1 VGVPVYSEGT
11 EAKPTQITKN
21 AMEEAKSK
29 NIDAI
34 VVDTAGRLQVNLHC
48 TLISVTSANL
58 WNSTL
63 NLIYPYLYTKLIIHM
78 SYELASL
85 TPDDD
90 LSAIQIDKSMMDELK
105 EVKKAVNPT
114 EVLLVVDAMT
124 GQEAAGIHLFL
135 LAIVAAWVLP
145 RAKI

>member
-1 VGVPVYSEGT
+1 MLWKRPK
-11 EAKPTQITKN
+11 AKIL
-21 AMEEAKSK
+21 MLLWWILLE
-29 NIDAI
+29 DC
-34 VVDTAGRLQVNLHC
+34 RLMFM

-78 SYELASL
+78 SYRLASL
-85 TPDDD
+85 TPADD

-135 LAIVAAWVLP
+135 LSIVAAWVMP

>member
-1 VGVPVYSEGT
+1 MLWKRPK
-11 EAKPTQITKN
+11 AKIL
-21 AMEEAKSK
+21 MLLWWILLE
-29 NIDAI
+29 DC
-34 VVDTAGRLQVNLHC
+34 RLMFM

-78 SYELASL
+78 SYRLASL
-85 TPDDD
+85 TPADD

-124 GQEAAGIHLFL
+124 GQEAAGIPLFL
-135 LAIVAAWVLP
+135 HAIVAAWVLQ
-145 RAKI
+145 RATI

>member
-1 VGVPVYSEGT
+1 
-11 EAKPTQITKN
+11 
-21 AMEEAKSK
+21 MEEAKSK

-34 VVDTAGRLQVNLHC
+34 VVDTAGRLQVNLHYI
-48 TLISVTSANL
+48 LISVTSVNL

-63 NLIYPYLYTKLIIHM
+63 SLIYPYLYTKLIIHM
-78 SYELASL
+78 SYKLESL
-85 TPDDD
+85 TPADD

-135 LAIVAAWVLP
+135 LSIVAAWVMP